1 MSLRFILLWSALVTG
16 AAAAIFALKYEV
28 QVLEERLSYLNA
40 QIVKDQESI
49 HVLRAEWSYLN
60 RPVALE
66 KVAKEHFVLEPIIAT
81 RIRAIDQIPVRTP
94 EAAPPESETVPVVN
108 VPAPQELTHQ
118 VPPPLPQ
125 SPDEG
130 IARLG
135 MRP

>member
-81 RIRAIDQIPVRTP
+81 RIRAIDQIPVRAP
-94 EAAPPESETVPVVN
+94 EVSPPATETVPMVN
-108 VPAPQELTHQ
+108 GPVPQEITHQ
-118 VPPPLPQ
+118 VPPPLPE
-125 SPDEG
+125 SPEG
-130 IARLG
+130 VARLG

>member
-16 AAAAIFALKYEV
+16 AAAAIFTLKYEV

-66 KVAKEHFVLEPIIAT
+66 KVAREHFALEPIIAT
-81 RIRAIDQIPVRTP
+81 RIRVIDQIPVRVVAPAET
-94 EAAPPESETVPVVN
+94 EAAPVSA
-108 VPAPQELTHQ
+108 PASQELTHQ
-118 VPPPLPQ
+118 TPPPLLTP
-125 SPDEG
+125 PDDG

>member
-81 RIRAIDQIPVRTP
+81 RIRVIDQIPVRMV
-94 EAAPPESETVPVVN
+94 APAETETVPVDP
-108 VPAPQELTHQ
+108 PASQELTHQ
-118 VPPPLPQ
+118 MPLPLP
-125 SPDEG
+125 SPPDEG
-130 IARLG
+130 VARLG

>member
-66 KVAKEHFVLEPIIAT
+66 KMAKEHFVLEPIIAA
-81 RIRAIDQIPVRTP
+81 RIRVIDQIPVR
-94 EAAPPESETVPVVN
+94 AIAPAETETAPVGPPASE
-108 VPAPQELTHQ
+108 ELTHQ
-118 VPPPLPQ
+118 VPPPLLSP
-125 SPDEG
+125 PDEG

>member
-66 KVAKEHFVLEPIIAT
+66 KVVKEHFVLEPIIAK
-81 RIRAIDQIPVRTP
+81 RIRVIDQIPSRVI
-94 EAAPPESETVPVVN
+94 PPAESETVPANAPV
-108 VPAPQELTHQ
+108 PQELTHQ
-118 VPPPLPQ
+118 IPPPLPS
-125 SPDEG
+125 SPDASV
-130 IARLG
+130 ARLG
-135 MRP
+135 MRQ

>member
-66 KVAKEHFVLEPIIAT
+66 KVAREHFTLEPIIAT
-81 RIRAIDQIPVRTP
+81 RIRVIDQIPVRVVAPAETEASPVSTP
-94 EAAPPESETVPVVN
+94 AS
-108 VPAPQELTHQ
+108 QELTHQ
-118 VPPPLPQ
+118 APPPLLTP
-125 SPDEG
+125 PDDG
-130 IARLG
+130 VARLG